1 MGNNDLFDRTEEI
14 NRLYEILENEAS
26 EQHEVIVDANLQ
38 EIDKLNSLTYLVIRF
53 TKAYKNPSIVASKL
67 KITLEDVLDIYLNNS
82 EYLNQETLLL
92 YVIHNKPLYIFKV
105 INLPYYRELFEE
117 LTPTEQERLYILMV
131 QKNNKETPVRKAKR

>member
-53 TKAYKNPSIVASKL
+53 TKAYKNPSIVATKL
-67 KITLEDVLDIYLNNS
+67 KITLEDVLDIYLNN
-82 EYLNQETLLL
+82 L
-92 YVIHNKPLYIFKV
+92 IK
-105 INLPYYRELFEE
+105 
-117 LTPTEQERLYILMV
+117 
-131 QKNNKETPVRKAKR
+131 